1 MLTVFGGC
9 FCDSGQQEGAATFD
23 TAPYC
28 SEGFM
33 L

>member
-1 MLTVFGGC
+1 MLMAFLF

-23 TAPYC
+23 IAPIALKV
-28 SEGFM
+28 FT